1 MNVRVYRGEYENVR
15 QETDRLG
22 NVILTGQQADIKA
35 LEIAWEACGKPAGVM
50 FHSDSNNAGVSLY
63 HHSVCRLTRLV

>member
-1 MNVRVYRGEYENVR
+1 
-15 QETDRLG
+15 LG

-35 LEIAWEACGKPAGVM
+35 LEIAGKFMVNSAGVM

>member
-1 MNVRVYRGEYENVR
+1 M
-15 QETDRLG
+15 G

-35 LEIAWEACGKPAGVM
+35 LEIAWEARGKPAGVM

-63 HHSVCRLTRLV
+63 HHSVCRLNRLV